1 MAQVWFYRLAV
12 LGTVLTL
19 VIVMS
24 GAWVRLT
31 DAGLGCPDWP
41 GCYGQLTPPD
51 DPAEI
56 AAAGEAYPD
65 APVEVGKAWREMLHR
80 YAIPFLGLIVL
91 ALAGLAIVNRDDPFV
106 PLVVPVLLLPLLALQ
121 AMLGMLTVTMLLQP
135 IVVMGHLLGGMATLA
150 LLGYLALRTRPRA
163 PQLLPAIG
171 RFRGLAFVA
180 LLVVVGQI
188 ALGGWTS
195 ANYAALACADFPT
208 CQSQWWPEADFGEAF
223 VPSRGL
229 GETGSGESAARTAIH
244 LAHRLGAIVTLLVV
258 GGIALTALLRG
269 SDRAV
274 RASGLAMGVI
284 LLVQLAL
291 GATIVLQ
298 GLPLA
303 LAVAHN
309 GTAALLLLAT
319 VSLGVAAWREA

>member
-19 VIVMS
+19 AIVMS

-51 DPAEI
+51 EPAEI
-56 AAAGEAYPD
+56 AAADEAYPLT
-65 APVEVGKAWREMLHR
+65 PVDTGKAWREMLHR

-91 ALAGLAIVNRDDPFV
+91 ALAGIAIANRDDPFV
-106 PLVVPVLLLPLLALQ
+106 PLVVPLLLLPLLGLQ
-121 AMLGMLTVTMLLQP
+121 AVLGMLTVTMLLQP
-135 IVVMGHLLGGMATLA
+135 VVVVGHLLGGMTTLG

-163 PQLLPAIG
+163 PQLLPAMD
-171 RFRGLAFVA
+171 RFRGLALVA
-180 LLVVVGQI
+180 LLVVMGQI
-188 ALGGWTS
+188 GLGGWTS
-195 ANYAALACADFPT
+195 ANYAALACPDFPA
-208 CQSQWWPEADFGEAF
+208 CQGQWWPPADFREAF
-223 VPSRGL
+223 VPWRGL
-229 GETGSGESAARTAIH
+229 GETGPADSRARTAIH
-244 LAHRLGAIVTLLVV
+244 LAHRMGAILTLLVA
-258 GGIALTALLRG
+258 GGIALAALLRG

-274 RASGLAMGVI
+274 RASGMAMAVI
-284 LLVQLAL
+284 LVVQVAL
-291 GATIVLQ
+291 GATIVLE

>member
-1 MAQVWFYRLAV
+1 MAEAWFYRLAV

-19 VIVMS
+19 AIVMS

-51 DPAEI
+51 EPAEI
-56 AAAGEAYPD
+56 AAASEAYPD
-65 APVEVGKAWREMLHR
+65 APVETGKAWREMIHR

-106 PLVVPVLLLPLLALQ
+106 PLVVPLLLLPLLALQ

-135 IVVMGHLLGGMATLA
+135 IVVMGHLLGGMTTLA
-150 LLGYLALRTRPRA
+150 VLGYLALRTRPRA
-163 PQLLPAIG
+163 PQMLPALS
-171 RFRGLAFVA
+171 RFRGLAVVA
-180 LLVVVGQI
+180 LFVVAGQI

-195 ANYAALACADFPT
+195 ANYAALACPDFPT
-208 CQSQWWPEADFGEAF
+208 CQAQWWPEGDFGEAF
-223 VPSRGL
+223 VPWRGL
-229 GETGSGESAARTAIH
+229 GETGSSESEARTAIH

-269 SDRAV
+269 ADRAV
-274 RASGLAMGVI
+274 RASGLAMGVV

-291 GATIVLQ
+291 GATIVVQ

>member
-1 MAQVWFYRLAV
+1 MAEVWFYRLAV
-12 LGTVLTL
+12 LGTILTL
-19 VIVMS
+19 AIVMS

-65 APVEVGKAWREMLHR
+65 APVDIGKAWREMIHR
-80 YAIPFLGLIVL
+80 YAIPFLGLVIL
-91 ALAGLAIVNRDDPFV
+91 ALAGIAIANRDDPFV
-106 PLVVPVLLLPLLALQ
+106 PLVVPLLLLPLLGLQ
-121 AMLGMLTVTMLLQP
+121 AMLGMWTVTLALQP
-135 IVVMGHLLGGMATLA
+135 IVVMGHLLGGMTTLA
-150 LLGYLALRTRPRA
+150 LLGYLALRTRPRV
-163 PQLLPAIG
+163 PQVLPATS
-171 RFRGLAFVA
+171 RFRGLAVVA
-180 LLVVVGQI
+180 LLVVMGQI

-195 ANYAALACADFPT
+195 ANYAALACPDFPT
-208 CQSQWWPEADFGEAF
+208 CQSQWWPQADFGAAF
-223 VPSRGL
+223 VPWRDIGQTGA
-229 GETGSGESAARTAIH
+229 GEAAALTAIH
-244 LAHRLGAIVTLLVV
+244 LAHRIGAVLTLLVV
-258 GGIALTALLRG
+258 GAIALGALLRG
-269 SDRAV
+269 SERAV
-274 RASGLAMGVI
+274 RASGLAMGLV
-284 LLVQLAL
+284 LLAQVAL